1 MAIIFIAFTPQPIIN
16 SDLFEM
22 LQILRPDIDH
32 ILSKKLNI
40 CMKVVVVILELQMK
54 PQHHL
59 APEWRIKVGVN
70 AFLDF
75 KDFNM
80 IFLSCYTPRLYRLDL
95 YCLEKCD
102 RYKRRPGIK
111 IDYSFIFWLAERLGK
126 KSSSGK
132 LR

>member
-1 MAIIFIAFTPQPIIN
+1 
-16 SDLFEM
+16 
-22 LQILRPDIDH
+22 
-32 ILSKKLNI
+32 
-40 CMKVVVVILELQMK
+40 MKVVVVILELQMK

-95 YCLEKCD
+95 YCLEKM
-102 RYKRRPGIK
+102 
-111 IDYSFIFWLAERLGK
+111 
-126 KSSSGK
+126 
-132 LR
+132 